1 MLSEDGGCGH
11 RLISTWRFFFS
22 HFYLFFGT
30 FYAAIFDTF
39 WYIGAHDEYLHQLT
53 SNGFFLARL
62 FLLFCVSHFRHFLM
76 KFWTWCIAAPV
87 NNRGNLFSWFISAIN
102 RCFLKPN
109 FWHLFNRIT
118 KKMNMRIFCG
128 SVEDYWANC
137 WRCQQQIVTW
147 HSSKILSLCWNAART

>member
-11 RLISTWRFFFS
+11 RLISTWRFFS
-22 HFYLFFGT
+22 HFYLFLALFMPPFST
-30 FYAAIFDTF
+30 HFDRSAHMMNICTSWHRTDSF
-39 WYIGAHDEYLHQLT
+39 WR
-53 SNGFFLARL
+53 GF

-76 KFWTWCIAAPV
+76 EFWTWCIAAPV

-102 RCFLKPN
+102 WCFLKPN